1 MFFQAIQRFHVEH
14 GIQQTSTPYTPQ
26 QNGVIEHFN
35 KTIVKLTHSM
45 IHKRNINAKYGVEA
59 INTILYL
66 KTRSLHKAL
75 IIWHQKK
82 LGVKRNPRCPISDF
96 LGTHVMLWSHPK
108 QEQKNTKYMSIGY
121 SENSKTYLLINC
133 ASRKIKIRHDVI
145 FDEGAKM
152 TGFESNMSQDNEKII
167 GAMEVNR
174 NAILYNLLKDNIKI
188 TYVGNIQQSA
198 PNFNLHLEKMDTLN
212 HGGHNDN
219 I

>member
-1 MFFQAIQRFHVEH
+1 
-14 GIQQTSTPYTPQ
+14 
-26 QNGVIEHFN
+26 
-35 KTIVKLTHSM
+35 
-45 IHKRNINAKYGVEA
+45 
-59 INTILYL
+59 
-66 KTRSLHKAL
+66 
-75 IIWHQKK
+75 
-82 LGVKRNPRCPISDF
+82 
-96 LGTHVMLWSHPK
+96 
-108 QEQKNTKYMSIGY
+108 MSIGY

-152 TGFESNMSQDNEKII
+152 IGFESNMSQDNEKII

-198 PNFNLHLEKMDTLN
+198 PNFNLHLEKMDTLS

-219 I
+219 IQGVEIDQLLEGEGELTNDDLLSPRNNIMARRMDLPLKEPFIQLKSATQSIDNDFICMVININEAFMLSKALQGESKM